1 VSGETES
8 IKENIRIIKA
18 KFRPLLENSAY
29 IEDVSEL
36 LDAVPKMMANVEAMA
51 DELDNAF
58 TILNDAP
65 KDGA

>member
-58 TILNDAP
+58 SILNDAP
-65 KDGA
+65 KGEE